1 MCGFRRSCYHSCYQL
16 RPNRTLASVQ
26 FRIVRSSLSVCRK
39 NAMHCWFSLIQVVCR
54 RPECGV
60 PGRFFR
66 HWLAIL
72 KNGYLSRQRPPGC
85 TAALQELKNGIA
97 YLRYFRK
104 ITGVPFATSPANFSA
119 SQFVILTHPCDS
131 TCPIRPGSGVPCIP

>member
-1 MCGFRRSCYHSCYQL
+1 MVRGMSSRRVLPY
-16 RPNRTLASVQ
+16 
-26 FRIVRSSLSVCRK
+26 
-39 NAMHCWFSLIQVVCR
+39 
-54 RPECGV
+54 
-60 PGRFFR
+60 
-66 HWLAIL
+66 L
-72 KNGYLSRQRPPGC
+72 KNGYLSRQRDARLLCGN
-85 TAALQELKNGIA
+85 TDAALQELKNGIA